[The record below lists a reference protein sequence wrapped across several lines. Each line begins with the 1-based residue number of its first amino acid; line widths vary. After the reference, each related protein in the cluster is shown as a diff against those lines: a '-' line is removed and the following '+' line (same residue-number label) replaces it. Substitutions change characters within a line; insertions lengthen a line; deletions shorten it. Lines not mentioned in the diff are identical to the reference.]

1 MQLRARP
8 QKGKSVPRILVAD
21 DNTNIQKMVSLA
33 FEERGIDVVSVG
45 NGEAAVRRIPDL
57 NPDLVLAD
65 VFMPVR
71 NGYEVCEFVKKD
83 DRFSHV
89 PVILLVGAFDPL
101 DEKEAR
107 RVGADGVLKKPFVP
121 PDPLIAMVTSALEKN
136 PKVAAEMAK
145 AREVAAAPPAP
156 EPVAPVLEA
165 PARIEPKP
173 LPQYPEPTAEEAAQI
188 YGFGKGVRSTDD
200 EETPADERQAPK
212 SLKAPKASSKKRQD
226 EEDEDDEDSMTAHD
240 WRRSA
245 ADFEVP
251 DEPGGSLAFTPDEE
265 FNPITFPSER
275 EVPPRR
281 VPAPDRTSDF
291 DESPTQAHVP
301 ARQEAAQASALVEAE
316 PVSSEQPKILELAET
331 EAITL
336 PEPSLSALL
345 VKKPEPEPVVATPT
359 QVQAPA
365 AESYPAETAAPVSTE
380 TESHPTHAPKSKIG
394 AWMDMMTSP
403 SEYSEGGWLSGIFG
417 HRSDSKTAHKQNQE
431 DSAEKPTEPQF
442 PKPAADSPI
451 PENSNSHRATEQSSV
466 DAFTVPEPIR
476 ADDSFVSNEPRSEDV
491 QPQAT
496 LPDSPGPDAP
506 EPESWFAPPPP
517 PVLHDASESRPL
529 LAPIIGSKTDS
540 EFIAPPPDVTG
551 STRDPEFE
559 EPSSAA
565 RVVPEPLWVH
575 DDAEPSEPSR
585 FSRTAEE
592 PAALHSFFA
601 PSSGDPTTE
610 ESAAQPDPAHHE
622 EFNTSIFLA
631 PTTESPSADAGD
643 RIPTAPPPNREALA
657 DIPFLMPPPP
667 SPFESASENRAN
679 DPAHVDAVVAKVLE
693 KLEPQLH
700 QLLSQSL
707 LKPLVEN
714 LLQQELEKK
723 EK

>member
-1 MQLRARP
+1 
-8 QKGKSVPRILVAD
+8 VPRILVAD

-57 NPDLVLAD
+57 SPDLVLAD

-145 AREVAAAPPAP
+145 AREAAAAPPPP
-156 EPVAPVLEA
+156 EPIAPALEA
-165 PARIEPKP
+165 PARMEPKP
-173 LPQYPEPTAEEAAQI
+173 LPEFPEPSPEEAAQI

-200 EETPADERQAPK
+200 EETPEDERESPK
-212 SLKAPKASSKKRQD
+212 SLKAPKSSSKKKHD
-226 EEDEDDEDSMTAHD
+226 EEEDEDDAEGMTAHD

-245 ADFEVP
+245 GDFEVP
-251 DEPGGSLAFTPDEE
+251 DQPGGRLAFTPDED
-265 FNPITFPSER
+265 FNPISFPSER
-275 EVPPRR
+275 EVPPKRVR
-281 VPAPDRTSDF
+281 SVESEEVEASEPAPALVAASKDERADEPRTTTRDESDVAASELKAANVPEPPSVPA
-291 DESPTQAHVP
+291 
-301 ARQEAAQASALVEAE
+301 
-316 PVSSEQPKILELAET
+316 
-331 EAITL
+331 
-336 PEPSLSALL
+336 LSIE
-345 VKKPEPEPVVATPT
+345 KSEPEPVVAAQDNAISATTERGTEISATDLPK
-359 QVQAPA
+359 
-365 AESYPAETAAPVSTE
+365 AEEPEA
-380 TESHPTHAPKSKIG
+380 HPPKSKIG

-403 SEYSEGGWLSGIFG
+403 SEYSDGGWLSTIFG
-417 HRSDSKTAHKQNQE
+417 HRSDHKAGEKQVQQ
-431 DSAEKPTEPQF
+431 DSGDEES
-442 PKPAADSPI
+442 PKAVALPPAS
-451 PENSNSHRATEQSSV
+451 TVSSV
-466 DAFTVPEPIR
+466 VERVVANQQNREPERAPLRVTTPEALPDDNPPEPITP
-476 ADDSFVSNEPRSEDV
+476 APTAPAAES
-491 QPQAT
+491 AA
-496 LPDSPGPDAP
+496 PDSPGPDLP

-517 PVLHDASESRPL
+517 PVLRDASEAKPL
-529 LAPIIGSKTDS
+529 LALTTTSKTDS
-540 EFIAPPPDVTG
+540 EFIAPPSDVTG
-551 STRDPEFE
+551 SRRDPELE
-559 EPSSAA
+559 EPASAS
-565 RVVPEPLWVH
+565 RVVAEPLLVRE
-575 DDAEPSEPSR
+575 DVEPSEPSR
-585 FSRTAEE
+585 FSRAAEQ
-592 PAALHSFFA
+592 PSPLHSFFA
-601 PSSGDPTTE
+601 PASGDPAGDD
-610 ESAAQPDPAHHE
+610 AAQDDPAHRE
-622 EFNTSIFLA
+622 EFNLSIFA
-631 PTTESPSADAGD
+631 PPVEKESPAVEETE
-643 RIPTAPPPNREALA
+643 RIPTGPPPNREALA

-667 SPFESASENRAN
+667 SPFERRAESQTN
-679 DPAHVDAVVAKVLE
+679 NPAQVDAVVAKVLE